1 MLKAQK
7 LIVGGVIIAIWGGL
21 VLAGL
26 TDARDYVQLLR
37 DVLIGLGIYHT
48 ALKHPGK

>member
-1 MLKAQK
+1 MQHVQK

-37 DVLIGLGIYHT
+37 DVLVGLGI
-48 ALKHPGK
+48 

>member
-1 MLKAQK
+1 MTHQK

-48 ALKHPGK
+48 ALKRPGGE